1 MSIVPNQKTIH
12 QEIQGEGITP
22 ISRMGGKSKI
32 AKQVIEKFPTGY
44 DTFVEP
50 FVGAG
55 NIFFRIPIE
64 MKASKNVIN
73 DLDKDIYVIMKELKE
88 RGKALD
94 KTIDRSPIKTRED
107 FYKNKENKDPE
118 SLIRKY
124 KYSFFGNGRT
134 YNNSKG
140 DDYIKTD
147 FSQFEDKLKGVV
159 ILNQSFEKVIKKYDS
174 PKTFFYLD
182 PPYENIGQKDYVHYI
197 EPEKVFEA
205 LKNIKGKF
213 LLSYNDSPNI
223 RELFKNYKIET
234 IKTIYEQTQNTE
246 KRIKNELLI
255 SNY

>member
-1 MSIVPNQKTIH
+1 M
-12 QEIQGEGITP
+12 QGEGITP
-22 ISRMGGKSKI
+22 IGIMGGKSKLANQI
-32 AKQVIEKFPTGY
+32 IEKFPTGY

-50 FVGAG
+50 FIGAG

-94 KTIDRSPIKTRED
+94 KTIDRNPIKTYED
-107 FYKNKENKDPE
+107 FHKNKEKQDPE

-124 KYSFFGNGRT
+124 RYSFLSNGRT
-134 YNNSKG
+134 YSPIKSTLF
-140 DDYIKTD
+140 IKTD

-182 PPYENIGQKDYVHYI
+182 PPYESLVQQDYLHYI

-223 RELFKNYKIET
+223 RDLFKNFKIET
-234 IKTIYEQTQNTE
+234 IKTSYEHTQNTG